1 MHNRNEKGKGIY
13 YEYKCPGFLIY
24 SFAIDAERVPALQ
37 KFLRALGLLHLT
49 ILVQI
54 IVFGMLKSKTNE
66 R

>member
-1 MHNRNEKGKGIY
+1 MKKERASIMDTNALVFSYI
-13 YEYKCPGFLIY
+13 LL
-24 SFAIDAERVPALQ
+24 AIDAERVPALQ
-37 KFLRALGLLHLT
+37 KFLGALGLLHLT